1 MSILI
6 FTKIFRC
13 SGSSCIISISF
24 GSRLEKSF
32 GNFRKI
38 EETFSMNKYFGK
50 NWNSIISTLRGCHW
64 RVFRSLSPFDMVGLN
79 FKHNF
84 QFSILLR
91 IFLSHLFLE
100 VVVPHFGL
108 VSARIEVLGDI
119 NWDRFLKSWELQ
131 NEMNFQIIR
140 GNVLLGNVNEI
151 SKWKTTE
158 DRLYIFPGVQMQ
170 KLKHNT
176 NYQRMPP
183 AYKTMKIIFESLSF
197 ITWLTRRTLSCS
209 ISEKIIKLGNCG

>member
-1 MSILI
+1 MLW
-6 FTKIFRC
+6 FELHH
-13 SGSSCIISISF
+13 ISSF

-38 EETFSMNKYFGK
+38 EETVSMNKYFGK
-50 NWNSIISTLRGCHW
+50 SWNSIISTLRGCHW

-79 FKHNF
+79 CQHNF
-84 QFSILLR
+84 QFSILFK
-91 IFLSHLFLE
+91 IFGSHLLFE

-119 NWDRFLKSWELQ
+119 VWDRFLKSWELQ

-170 KLKHNT
+170 KLEYNT

-197 ITWLTRRTLSCS
+197 ITWLPQRTLSCS
-209 ISEKIIKLGNCG
+209 ISEKIIKLCNCG

>member
-1 MSILI
+1 
-6 FTKIFRC
+6 
-13 SGSSCIISISF
+13 
-24 GSRLEKSF
+24 
-32 GNFRKI
+32 
-38 EETFSMNKYFGK
+38 MNKYFGK

-79 FKHNF
+79 CQHNF
-84 QFSILLR
+84 QFSILFK
-91 IFLSHLFLE
+91 IFRSHLFLE

-119 NWDRFLKSWELQ
+119 GYNWDRFLKSWEVQ

-170 KLKHNT
+170 KLEYNT
-176 NYQRMPP
+176 NNRKMPS
-183 AYKTMKIIFESLSF
+183 AYKKTMKIIFESLSF
-197 ITWLTRRTLSCS
+197 ITWLTRWTLSCS
-209 ISEKIIKLGNCG
+209 ISEKIIKRCNCV

>member
-13 SGSSCIISISF
+13 SGSSYIISQALAQDRNF
-24 GSRLEKSF
+24 F

-38 EETFSMNKYFGK
+38 EETVSMNKYFGK

-79 FKHNF
+79 CLQHNF
-84 QFSILLR
+84 QFSILFK
-91 IFLSHLFLE
+91 IFRSHLLFE

-108 VSARIEVLGDI
+108 VSTRIEVLVDI
-119 NWDRFLKSWELQ
+119 GYNWDRFLKSWELQ

-170 KLKHNT
+170 KLEYNT
-176 NYQRMPP
+176 NYQRM
-183 AYKTMKIIFESLSF
+183 IIFESLSF
-197 ITWLTRRTLSCS
+197 ITWLTQRTLSCS
-209 ISEKIIKLGNCG
+209 ISEKIIKLGNCC

>member
-1 MSILI
+1 MLW
-6 FTKIFRC
+6 FELHH
-13 SGSSCIISISF
+13 ISSF

-38 EETFSMNKYFGK
+38 EETVSMNKYFGK
-50 NWNSIISTLRGCHW
+50 SWNSIISTLRGCHW

-79 FKHNF
+79 CQHNF
-84 QFSILLR
+84 RFSILFK
-91 IFLSHLFLE
+91 IFRSHLLFE

-119 NWDRFLKSWELQ
+119 VWDRFLKSWELQ

-170 KLKHNT
+170 KLEYNT

-197 ITWLTRRTLSCS
+197 ITWLPQRTLSCS
-209 ISEKIIKLGNCG
+209 ISEKIIKLCNCG

>member
-1 MSILI
+1 MASDFHKNLQMLW
-6 FTKIFRC
+6 FELHH
-13 SGSSCIISISF
+13 ISSF

-38 EETFSMNKYFGK
+38 EETVSMNKYFGK
-50 NWNSIISTLRGCHW
+50 KWNSIISTLRGCHW

-79 FKHNF
+79 CQHNF
-84 QFSILLR
+84 QFSILFK
-91 IFLSHLFLE
+91 IFRSHLLFE

-108 VSARIEVLGDI
+108 VSTRIEVLGDI
-119 NWDRFLKSWELQ
+119 VWDRFLKSWELQ

-158 DRLYIFPGVQMQ
+158 DRVYIFPGVQMQ
-170 KLKHNT
+170 KLE
-176 NYQRMPP
+176 
-183 AYKTMKIIFESLSF
+183 I
-197 ITWLTRRTLSCS
+197 
-209 ISEKIIKLGNCG
+209 